1 MNEYDELVVCQ
12 VTMRSDYVSRTFS
25 AVAVIVVVVV
35 VQPDKRKYVTNHSI

>member
-1 MNEYDELVVCQ
+1 MDEYDELVVCQ

-35 VQPDKRKYVTNHSI
+35 QPDKRKYVTNHSI